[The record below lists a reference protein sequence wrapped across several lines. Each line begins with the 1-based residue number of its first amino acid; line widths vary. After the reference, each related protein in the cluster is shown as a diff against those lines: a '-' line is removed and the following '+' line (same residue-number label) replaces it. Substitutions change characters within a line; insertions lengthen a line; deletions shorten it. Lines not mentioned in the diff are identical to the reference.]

1 MNNDLLIFKENNLF
15 SIKNQNGVILIPPQH
30 IEMQP
35 FFPNRLK
42 KIKTYLIEE
51 FTTSTNCVQLN
62 VKCNPQNNRLYFIYG
77 CNIGQV
83 KLSHNNCNI
92 YFINNSRIQVNNAT
106 D

>member
-62 VKCNPQNNRLYFIYG
+62 VKGSSKN
-77 CNIGQV
+77 
-83 KLSHNNCNI
+83 
-92 YFINNSRIQVNNAT
+92 
-106 D
+106 